1 MLPRAPRRLA
11 VAVVGAGL
19 AGLTAAW
26 RLAQLGH
33 RVTVF
38 ERQAAPGFVAHS
50 VAVPLPGLRADPAAV
65 RVDVPIRVFY
75 AGYYPS
81 LVRLYAELGVATE
94 AVSYAS
100 SFHGADG
107 ALYFRYRNWLA
118 GGASYSWVAPQ
129 DLLSRRARRI
139 VAGALRFRREAL
151 AALARGALA
160 GRTIGEFV
168 AGGGGQDSGREGGH
182 HGGHQGRHDEAF
194 VRGLLLPAI
203 ATVCTCSY
211 EDALNFPAAVIVEYL
226 ARGLTREPVRR
237 AVQGAD
243 EVARRLCEG
252 IVRQGGELRLGQG
265 LAGLRREGAAGMEGM
280 AGAAGAEAP
289 ERSEAAVLLRLHDG
303 TVTRFDHVVLAT
315 QANQARALLEDASS
329 TEHRMLAG
337 FSYRPVEVVMHRD
350 AALMPARRRDWSA
363 VNLLVTPE
371 GAQPQSTIWVDAVQP
386 ALKARAAAAS
396 SGEAPILQT
405 VHPLRAPRDDLVIS
419 TARFERPVVDAA
431 SERALAGLA
440 TLHAEPGRRVWF
452 CGSYAQAGIPL
463 LESAVGSAEVAARA
477 LCAWAGAGGAAPPA
491 QGAIVSRGAVAF
503 QASAGSASPSGAA
516 LTRPL

>member
-1 MLPRAPRRLA
+1 M
-11 VAVVGAGL
+11 
-19 AGLTAAW
+19 
-26 RLAQLGH
+26 
-33 RVTVF
+33 
-38 ERQAAPGFVAHS
+38 
-50 VAVPLPGLRADPAAV
+50 

-100 SFHGADG
+100 SFHDADG
-107 ALYFRYRNWLA
+107 ALYFRYRNWLL

-139 VAGALRFRREAL
+139 VAGALRFRREAP

-168 AGGGGQDSGREGGH
+168 RRAG
-182 HGGHQGRHDEAF
+182 HDEAF

-226 ARGLTREPVRR
+226 VRGLTREPVRR

-243 EVARRLCEG
+243 EVARRLSEG
-252 IVRQGGELRLGQG
+252 IARRGEVCLGRG
-265 LAGLRREGAAGMEGM
+265 LAGVRRDGVGGDEPPDASGGA
-280 AGAAGAEAP
+280 
-289 ERSEAAVLLRLHDG
+289 VVLRLQDG
-303 TVTRFDHVVLAT
+303 ALARFDHVVLAT
-315 QANQARALLEDASS
+315 QANQALALLEDASVA
-329 TEHRMLAG
+329 ERRMLAG
-337 FSYRPVEVVMHRD
+337 FSYRPIEVVMHRD
-350 AALMPARRRDWSA
+350 AHLMPARRRDWSA

-371 GAQPQSTIWVDAVQP
+371 GAQPQSTIWVNAVQP
-386 ALKARAAAAS
+386 ALKAMSAGAPN
-396 SGEAPILQT
+396 GEAPILQT
-405 VHPLRAPRDDLVIS
+405 VHPLRAPRDETVIS

-431 SERALAGLA
+431 SERALASLA

-452 CGSYAQAGIPL
+452 CGSYAQPGIPL
-463 LESAVGSAEVAARA
+463 LESAVGSAEVAVRA
-477 LCAWAGAGGAAPPA
+477 LAAAWAGAGSGGWPGAAGA
-491 QGAIVSRGAVAF
+491 SAGATQGAMVSSGAVAA
-503 QASAGSASPSGAA
+503 QASGGSASSSGAA

>member
-1 MLPRAPRRLA
+1 MLPAQAAPPGPVVARAPRRLA

-19 AGLTAAW
+19 SGLAAAW

-33 RVTVF
+33 RVTVL

-50 VAVPLPGLRADPAAV
+50 VGVPAPGLRAGSVAGGRAAAAAV

-100 SFHGADG
+100 SFQGADG
-107 ALYFRYRNWLA
+107 ALYFRYRNWLI
-118 GGASYSWVAPQ
+118 GGASYSWVAPL
-129 DLLSRRARRI
+129 DLLSPRARRI

-151 AALARGALA
+151 AALASGALA
-160 GRTIGEFV
+160 GRTIGEFI
-168 AGGGGQDSGREGGH
+168 AGGRGRQGGQ
-182 HGGHQGRHDEAF
+182 DEAF
-194 VRGLLLPAI
+194 VRGLLLPAV
-203 ATVCTCSY
+203 ATICTCSY

-237 AVQGAD
+237 AVLGAD

-252 IVRQGGELRLGQG
+252 IVQQGGEVCLSQG
-265 LAGLRREGAAGMEGM
+265 LAGLRREGSD
-280 AGAAGAEAP
+280 GAEGP
-289 ERSEAAVLLRLHDG
+289 EGAVVLRLQG
-303 TVTRFDHVVLAT
+303 GALARFDHVVLAT
-315 QANQARALLEDASS
+315 QANQARALLEDASAA
-329 TEHRMLAG
+329 EHRMLAG
-337 FSYRPVEVVMHRD
+337 FSYRPIEVVMHRD
-350 AALMPARRRDWSA
+350 ASLMPSRRRDWSA

-371 GAQPQSTIWVDAVQP
+371 GAQPQSTIWVNAVQP
-386 ALKARAAAAS
+386 ALRAMAAGS
-396 SGEAPILQT
+396 SGGEAPILQT
-405 VHPLRAPRDDLVIS
+405 VHPLRAPRAEAVIS

-452 CGSYAQAGIPL
+452 CGSYAQPGIPL
-463 LESAVGSAEVAARA
+463 LESAVGSAETAVRA
-477 LCAWAGAGGAAPPA
+477 LSAAHGAGHRGRLGAAP
-491 QGAIVSRGAVAF
+491 GVERS
-503 QASAGSASPSGAA
+503 QAA
-516 LTRPL
+516 

>member
-1 MLPRAPRRLA
+1 

-19 AGLTAAW
+19 SGLAAAW

-38 ERQAAPGFVAHS
+38 ERQTAPGFVAHS
-50 VAVPLPGLRADPAAV
+50 VGVPAPGARAGGLVDASANASAEASAAGAARTSATWSAGAHASTV

-75 AGYYPS
+75 AGYYPT

-107 ALYFRYRNWLA
+107 ALYFRYRNWLF
-118 GGASYSWVAPQ
+118 GGASFSWVAPQ

-139 VAGALRFRREAL
+139 VSGALRFRREAL
-151 AALARGALA
+151 PALASGALA
-160 GRTIGEFV
+160 GRTIGDFV
-168 AGGGGQDSGREGGH
+168 RRGG
-182 HGGHQGRHDEAF
+182 HDEAF

-211 EDALNFPAAVIVEYL
+211 DDALNFPAAVIVEYL

-243 EVARRLCEG
+243 QVARRLCEG
-252 IVRQGGELRLGQG
+252 IAQQGGEVCLGQG
-265 LAGLRREGAAGMEGM
+265 LVGLRREGTEGVEGPE
-280 AGAAGAEAP
+280 GA
-289 ERSEAAVLLRLHDG
+289 VVLRLQDG
-303 TVTRFDHVVLAT
+303 ALARFDHVVLAT
-315 QANQARALLEDASS
+315 QANQALALLEDASA
-329 TEHRMLAG
+329 TERCMLAG
-337 FSYRPVEVVMHRD
+337 FSYRPIEVVMHRD
-350 AALMPARRRDWSA
+350 ARLMPARRRDWSA

-371 GAQPQSTIWVDAVQP
+371 ATQPQSTIWVNAVQP
-386 ALKARAAAAS
+386 QLKPTAAGGLY
-396 SGEAPILQT
+396 GEAPILQT
-405 VHPLRAPRDDLVIS
+405 VHPLRTPRDETVIS
-419 TARFERPVVDAA
+419 SARFERPVVDAA

-452 CGSYAQAGIPL
+452 CGSYAQPGIPL
-463 LESAVGSAEVAARA
+463 LESAVGSAETAVRA
-477 LCAWAGAGGAAPPA
+477 LSAAAGFGRQGRLGQSPEVERPQAA
-491 QGAIVSRGAVAF
+491 
-503 QASAGSASPSGAA
+503 
-516 LTRPL
+516 